1 MGTFRNDAKAWERD
15 AVRWL
20 GIDEAG
26 YGPNLGPLVMSAVVA
41 EADGD
46 SLGPTDLAPP
56 ERFWDDLRAT
66 VARAGGRGAGDRLW
80 VDDSKAILKGG
91 KGRDQLIA
99 GCLAVLDAVGLP
111 LPSTASGLIEALCGD
126 ESDAAELD
134 RWLTSGAT
142 SDVECRMGSLIE
154 ATRSRLACKP
164 LAPPC
169 GTWRIAAVRTAAVGP
184 QRFNEGLGRFDS
196 KAGVHFEAFARL
208 LRWAWE
214 LSADGRPMHVC
225 GDKHGGRHYYLEPLL
240 GVFPDAWIDRGV
252 EGPEL
257 SEYTVRTSDRTMHL
271 RLTPRADARDGFV
284 ALASI
289 VSKTL
294 REEWMDVFN
303 AFWARHVPGL
313 RPTAGYPVDAA
324 RFRRAV
330 EPSALAL
337 GIEPRLWWRE
347 R

>member
-1 MGTFRNDAKAWERD
+1 
-15 AVRWL
+15 VRWV

-41 EADGD
+41 EAGSEGTRSAPPDV
-46 SLGPTDLAPP
+46 APP
-56 ERFWDDLRAT
+56 ERFWDDLHAT
-66 VARAGGRGAGDRLW
+66 VTRAGGRGDDRLW

-91 KGRDQLIA
+91 KGRDRLTA
-99 GCLAVLDAVGLP
+99 ACLAVLDAAGLP
-111 LPSTASGLIEALCGD
+111 LPTTTPSLVGALCGD
-126 ESDAAELD
+126 GFEAAELD
-134 RWLTSGAT
+134 RWHAEDEPACRLGAL
-142 SDVECRMGSLIE
+142 VEPLR
-154 ATRSRLACKP
+154 ARLVGRP

-169 GTWRIAAVRTAAVGP
+169 GTWRIAAVRTVAVGP
-184 QRFNEGLGRFDS
+184 ERFNEGLGRFDS

-208 LRWAWE
+208 MRWAWD
-214 LSADGRPMHVC
+214 LAADGRPTRVC

-240 GVFPDAWIDRGV
+240 GVFPEAWIDRGE

-257 SEYTVRTSDRTMHL
+257 SEYTIRAPGRTLNL

-289 VSKTL
+289 VSKSL

-313 RPTAGYPVDAA
+313 KPTAGYPVDAA

-337 GIEPRLWWRE
+337 GVDPRLWWRE